1 MQDDAHSPL
10 LTVKE
15 TLEFAAMLRMRIVS
29 RALVENHVAEVM
41 KLLGIEAIAET
52 FIGTDECRTISRGQ
66 LRRVTIGCEI
76 VNSSSLIFLDEVRLI
91 FLLILCSLSLC
102 VLSLCLSLFL
112 SVPSPLSHSLAPS
125 CSQPLVSILTSPQL
139 L

>member
-29 RALVENHVAEVM
+29 RAEVEGHVVDIM
-41 KLLGIEAIAET
+41 RLLGIEAIAGT
-52 FIGTDECRTISRGQ
+52 FIGSEECRTISRGQ

-76 VNSSSLIFLDEVRLI
+76 VNSSSLIFLDEV
-91 FLLILCSLSLC
+91 SL
-102 VLSLCLSLFL
+102 
-112 SVPSPLSHSLAPS
+112 PSPSLI
-125 CSQPLVSILTSPQL
+125 VSPTAL
-139 L
+139 